1 MSSHSAKLWADP
13 LCMQCRALVWAVVMF
28 TLLKL
33 ELEKLFRSKSFYLS
47 FIVLIGFVVLMLWG
61 FYTYAERKTGGQA
74 VEQFKYTYESKE
86 YFNGLTFAL
95 YSVLF
100 SFTLLLPIFVS
111 MSAGSQIASEARSG
125 TLRMICTRPISRAS
139 LVLTKF
145 LVTALHAGLLLAFF
159 IALNLLV
166 GLIFVGWGN
175 LELYPGPLNLVDAP
189 GKIVRDEALMR
200 FGYAAL
206 SGTWSLL
213 VIAALALLCSV
224 VFDSPV
230 QAIVLTIAAYLTL
243 HIVGHVEFF
252 EHMRPY
258 FFTTNMD
265 FWRDVF
271 KPEIPWQDL
280 WHHASVCGAYTIGLL
295 LSAIVIFERK
305 DIVT

>member
-1 MSSHSAKLWADP
+1 MI
-13 LCMQCRALVWAVVMF
+13 
-28 TLLKL
+28 TLLRL
-33 ELEKLFRSKSFYLS
+33 ELEKLFRSKGFYLS
-47 FIVLIGFVVLMLWG
+47 FAVLVGFVILMLWG
-61 FYTYAERKTGGQA
+61 FYTYAARKTGGQA

-111 MSAGSQIASEARSG
+111 MSAGSQIAGEARAG

-139 LVLTKF
+139 LILSKF
-145 LVTALHAGLLLAFF
+145 MVTGLHTFLLLAFF
-159 IALNLLV
+159 IGLNLLV

-189 GKIVRDEALMR
+189 GKIMRDDALMR

-206 SGTWSLL
+206 TGTWALL
-213 VIAALALLCSV
+213 VVAALALLCSV

-230 QAIVLTIAAYLTL
+230 QATVMTIAAYLTL
-243 HIVGHVEFF
+243 YIVGRVEFF
-252 EHMRPY
+252 EHLRPY
-258 FFTTNMD
+258 FFTTDME

-271 KPEIPWQDL
+271 KPEIPLQSL
-280 WHHASVCGAYTIGLL
+280 WHYACVCGAYTAGLL
-295 LSAIVIFERK
+295 LSTVMIFERK
-305 DIVT
+305 DVVT

>member
-1 MSSHSAKLWADP
+1 M
-13 LCMQCRALVWAVVMF
+13 V

-47 FIVLIGFVVLMLWG
+47 FCVLVGFVVLMLWG
-61 FYTYAERKTGGQA
+61 FYTYAARKTGGQA

-111 MSAGSQIASEARSG
+111 MSAGSQIAGEARTG

-139 LVLTKF
+139 LIFSKF
-145 LVTALHAGLLLAFF
+145 LVTALHTFLLLAFF
-159 IALNLLV
+159 IVLNLLV

-189 GKIVRDEALMR
+189 GKIMRNDALMR

-206 SGTWSLL
+206 TGTWALL
-213 VIAALALLCSV
+213 VVAALALHCSV

-230 QAIVLTIAAYLTL
+230 QATVMTIAAYLTL
-243 HIVGHVEFF
+243 YIVGRVEFF
-252 EHMRPY
+252 EHLRPY
-258 FFTTNMD
+258 FFTTDME

-271 KPEIPWQDL
+271 KPEIPLQSL
-280 WHHASVCGAYTIGLL
+280 WHYACVCGAYTAGLL
-295 LSAIVIFERK
+295 LSTVIIFERK
-305 DIVT
+305 DVVT

>member
-1 MSSHSAKLWADP
+1 MF
-13 LCMQCRALVWAVVMF
+13 AL
-28 TLLKL
+28 LRL
-33 ELEKLFRSKSFYLS
+33 ELEKLFRAKSFYLS
-47 FIVLIGFVVLMLWG
+47 FIVLIGFVALMLWG

-74 VEQFKYTYESKE
+74 VEQFKYTYESKQ

-95 YSVLF
+95 YSLLF

-111 MSAGSQIASEARSG
+111 MSAGSQIAGESRAG

-145 LVTALHAGLLLAFF
+145 LVTALHAALLLTFF
-159 IALNLLV
+159 IALNLIV

-189 GKIVRDEALMR
+189 GKIMRDEALMR
-200 FGYAAL
+200 FAYSTL
-206 SGTWSLL
+206 SGTWALL

-230 QAIVLTIAAYLTL
+230 QATVMTIAAYLTL
-243 HIVGHVEFF
+243 YIVGRVEFF
-252 EHMRPY
+252 EHLRPY
-258 FFTTNMD
+258 FFTTDME

-271 KPEIPWQDL
+271 KPEIPWQSF
-280 WHHASVCGAYTIGLL
+280 WRNAFVCGAYTIGLL
-295 LSAIVIFERK
+295 LATVVIFERK

>member
-1 MSSHSAKLWADP
+1 
-13 LCMQCRALVWAVVMF
+13 MF

-47 FIVLIGFVVLMLWG
+47 FLVLIGFVALMLWG
-61 FYTYAERKTGGQA
+61 FYTYAARKTGGEA
-74 VEQFKYTYESKE
+74 VEQFKYTYESKQ

-100 SFTLLLPIFVS
+100 SFTLLLPIFVA

-139 LVLTKF
+139 LVLSKF
-145 LVTALHAGLLLAFF
+145 LVTALHASLLLTFF
-159 IALNLLV
+159 IVLNLLV

-189 GKIVRDEALMR
+189 GKIMRDEALMR
-200 FGYAAL
+200 FAYAAL
-206 SGTWSLL
+206 SGTWALL
-213 VIAALALLCSV
+213 VIAALALFCSAI
-224 VFDSPV
+224 FDSPV
-230 QAIVLTIAAYLTL
+230 QAIVMTIAVYLSL
-243 HIVGHVEFF
+243 YIVGRVEFF
-252 EHMRPY
+252 EHLRPY
-258 FFTTNMD
+258 FFTTDMD

-271 KPEIPWQDL
+271 KPEIPWQNL
-280 WHHASVCGAYTIGLL
+280 WHYACVCGAYTAGLL
-295 LSAIVIFERK
+295 LTTVMIFERK